1 MPKAYWITTY
11 HGISDISKVEA
22 YAELAGPAV
31 EACGGRYL
39 ARGVAQAVYEAGIA
53 ERTVLSVFPS
63 LDAAIKAHDSQGY
76 SAALEALGDGAV
88 REIRIIEGLE

>member
-1 MPKAYWITTY
+1 MPSWQ
-11 HGISDISKVEA
+11 
-22 YAELAGPAV
+22 GPAV
-31 EACGGRYL
+31 EACGGQYL

-76 SAALEALGDGAV
+76 GAALEALGDGAV